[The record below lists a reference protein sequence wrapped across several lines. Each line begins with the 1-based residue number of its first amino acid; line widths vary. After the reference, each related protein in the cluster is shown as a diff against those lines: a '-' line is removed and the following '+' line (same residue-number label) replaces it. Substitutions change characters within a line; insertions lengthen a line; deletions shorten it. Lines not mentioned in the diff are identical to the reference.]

1 VLRFLGPLQELAIG
15 PVLLSDFAD
24 KRSGDIY
31 RFPALFI
38 DDMERIDPR
47 LVPVLKSLV
56 TSEGIRRRRLGT
68 SLSTTIPQLT
78 TLIGTA
84 NLGIDELVA
93 DETGHRRF
101 ATLTFRNG
109 EIAKGGTPGV
119 WEAVDRADYG
129 LLWRSV
135 DAFGPCPIEDCLGDL
150 FRLQATSRRPG
161 DLAAWLMSLKPGGN
175 ALRQITTKDGV
186 KARALWELFREETG
200 STMSITL
207 FGMEMVRLAADPEM
221 PFGRK
226 VVTMNGTFYPLR
238 TSGS

>member
-1 VLRFLGPLQELAIG
+1 MSTTLCCGVQPRAEHGQDDLRAAVPRTLQELAVG
-15 PVLLSDFAD
+15 PALLSDFAD
-24 KRSGDIY
+24 KRIGDIY

-38 DDMERIDPR
+38 DDMQRIDPR

-68 SLSTTIPQLT
+68 SLSSTIPQLT

-109 EIAKGGTPGV
+109 EIANGGTPGV
-119 WEAVDRADYG
+119 WEAVDRTDYG

-150 FRLQATSRRPG
+150 YRRQAAGQVT
-161 DLAAWLMSLKPGGN
+161 LA
-175 ALRQITTKDGV
+175 DG
-186 KARALWELFREETG
+186 
-200 STMSITL
+200 S
-207 FGMEMVRLAADPEM
+207 
-221 PFGRK
+221 
-226 VVTMNGTFYPLR
+226 
-238 TSGS
+238 